1 MPSLQ
6 LSSVESF
13 PEVALRRA
21 AGEAIAVPGAYAEYV
36 FALHSLLPPEWLS
49 WCREQVLDRRAGAY
63 EFVDLALFLLAF
75 FTSADRTASL
85 SEFAAQSRTYGPELA
100 GVAGRARW
108 LSQPS
113 LSRALAAVG
122 PALATEASERMLS
135 ATSAFSLESPLAR
148 NSGYLDGLGEPWWV
162 LHWDTTVTT
171 FRERALPEDDTLPAA
186 IRLTTGFAA
195 TGYAGRKRGEVQI
208 SRSVLQDACS
218 SAWLHVDVQPGNG
231 SRAEQFDAVATAAV
245 RYLREDPA
253 RMEFAVVVA
262 DGVGGGSQQATR
274 VRQAGVHVL
283 TRWAQ
288 YSVLE
293 APECRALLATEG
305 WMDVEDSRSG
315 PRRQARELGTTM
327 LWDNAEYR
335 VLVSRYRM
343 APGRPRGVGHALD
356 GWRYELFLTT
366 LPASRWAA
374 PDLVQLYYG
383 RTAIENRFAAEDR
396 EFGLDRVF
404 SYSRPGQQLACAIAL
419 SIWNLRVAGGFA
431 AVPEHVTRK
440 PMRDR
445 PEVAVAP
452 LVGAASGD
460 DAPELDLV
468 EPTAESKDATPLAS
482 LSSPPQDPLP
492 GALTK
497 WCAAHPSWRVDP
509 DGYGLRCPQDKLLTL
524 SGLRPGAADTVLAR
538 YRPSHGVC
546 PTCPNRDS
554 CSPRS
559 TAEKFRREVTVTIPS
574 VDVSGA
580 DHSRPGSTPAVRLQR
595 LLLSVEPMT
604 LPQYLPATTVL
615 LPAPLRRK
623 TRELISQATLH
634 VWLPPKPEDTP
645 DEVPDDHVAE
655 DDADRQGR
663 RLTIAER
670 IAINAHP
677 DPEAV
682 LISAQAPPDF
692 GAWLERAISLSRSG

>member
-6 LSSVESF
+6 LSSVESQ

-21 AGEAIAVPGAYAEYV
+21 AGEAIALPGAYAEYV
-36 FALHSLLPPEWLS
+36 FALHSLLSPEWLA

-100 GVAGRARW
+100 GVGGRARW

-122 PALATEASERMLS
+122 PSLATEASERMLS

-162 LHWDTTVTT
+162 LHWDTTVTAL
-171 FRERALPEDDTLPAA
+171 RERALPEDDTLPAA

-195 TGYAGRKRGEVQI
+195 AGYPGRKRGEVQI

-231 SRAEQFDAVATAAV
+231 SLAEQFDAVAAAAV

-253 RMEFAVVVA
+253 RMESAVVVA
-262 DGVGGGSQQATR
+262 DGVGGGSLQATR
-274 VRQAGVHVL
+274 VRQSGVHVL

-288 YSVLE
+288 YGVLE
-293 APECRALLATEG
+293 APECRALLASEG

-343 APGRPRGVGHALD
+343 SPGRPRGVGHALD

-419 SIWNLRVAGGFA
+419 SVWNLRVAGGFA

-445 PEVAVAP
+445 PEVEVAP
-452 LVGAASGD
+452 VVGAASSG

-468 EPTAESKDATPLAS
+468 EPPPESQDATS

-492 GALTK
+492 KALMR
-497 WCAAHPSWRVDP
+497 WCAEHPSWHVDP

-524 SGLRPGAADTVLAR
+524 SGLRPGPAKKVLAR

-546 PTCPNRDS
+546 PTCPNRAS

-559 TAEKFRREVTVTIPS
+559 TAANFRREVNVTIPS
-574 VDVSGA
+574 KDASGTGRSHPA
-580 DHSRPGSTPAVRLQR
+580 STPALRLQR
-595 LLLSVEPMT
+595 LRLSVEPMT

-623 TRELISQATLH
+623 TRELISQATVR
-634 VWLPPKPEDTP
+634 VWLPPRPDETP
-645 DEVPDDHVAE
+645 DDLPNDHVAD

-663 RLTIAER
+663 RLSIAER
-670 IAINAHP
+670 IAMNAHP
-677 DPEAV
+677 NPDDV
-682 LISAQAPPDF
+682 RISAQAPPDF
-692 GAWLERAISLSRSG
+692 GTWLERAFLISRSG